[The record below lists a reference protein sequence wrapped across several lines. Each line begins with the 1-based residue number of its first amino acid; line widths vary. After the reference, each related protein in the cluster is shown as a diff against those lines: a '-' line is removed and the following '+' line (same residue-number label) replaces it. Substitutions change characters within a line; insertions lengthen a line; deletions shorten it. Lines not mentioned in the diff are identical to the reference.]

1 MSVSKEVLEDDN
13 KKDQYWCRCVW
24 KPLAFDALPA
34 IELKKVEAIEVEKS
48 QDRDNNGWEEC
59 GQDEEEEHVPWNRI
73 SRSSS
78 KVEEAQEKWKDV
90 IELAWKANSEE
101 QEDEPKHEQKQE
113 KGQE

>member
-1 MSVSKEVLEDDN
+1 M
-13 KKDQYWCRCVW
+13 
-24 KPLAFDALPA
+24 
-34 IELKKVEAIEVEKS
+34 
-48 QDRDNNGWEEC
+48 
-59 GQDEEEEHVPWNRI
+59 PWNRI